1 MRYLTGSKYWK
12 HVEEYGFLSF
22 ARTFRDRYGKTLID
36 TATKTGIIATRTIS
50 ERALQKK
57 VEATGDST
65 GNKTADKIT
74 SAGKTKIQ

>member
-1 MRYLTGSKYWK
+1 M
-12 HVEEYGFLSF
+12 SF
-22 ARTFRDRYGKTLID
+22 TRTFRDRYGKILID

-74 SAGKTKIQ
+74 SAGKTNIQ